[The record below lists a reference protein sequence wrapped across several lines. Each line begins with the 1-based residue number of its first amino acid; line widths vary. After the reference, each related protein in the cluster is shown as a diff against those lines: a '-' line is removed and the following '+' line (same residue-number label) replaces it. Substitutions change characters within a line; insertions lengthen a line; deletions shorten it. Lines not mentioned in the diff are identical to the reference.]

1 MKGKLLIGTHQVVDG
16 IVAVASHTGSVFL
29 LVLVAIVE
37 PLGGTVCLQARF
49 IDVVFLFDA
58 FSLGGRIAALICNS
72 GDDVFLAN
80 RGTAIVTVIGKD
92 DQFGYG
98 LFLVGSAPLCPF
110 LDVGDASPKASCHV
124 RPRCRIGNSRAHNS
138 NAVAQHQFVLSLRH
152 FVSQLLHHFH
162 QMGIVGFLNG
172 DIAATKVNLSGLQP
186 LGKRAIQN
194 VLALDEHH
202 LRLRCYFARRL
213 TQAAH
218 QCATH
223 RRIIERTQHSGR
235 HVGSHFYLQL
245 IDHRVELT
253 IAPTIATSG
262 NAVVRTSRQ

>member
-1 MKGKLLIGTHQVVDG
+1 MKLLVGTHQVVDG
-16 IVAVASHTGSVFL
+16 IAAVGTARGSVFQQ
-29 LVLVAIVE
+29 VPVAMVQ
-37 PLGGTVCLQARF
+37 PLGGAVGLQAHFVNR
-49 IDVVFLFDA
+49 IFLSDA
-58 FSLGGRIAALICNS
+58 LCLCRHIAALVGGA

-235 HVGSHFYLQL
+235 HVGSNFYLQL